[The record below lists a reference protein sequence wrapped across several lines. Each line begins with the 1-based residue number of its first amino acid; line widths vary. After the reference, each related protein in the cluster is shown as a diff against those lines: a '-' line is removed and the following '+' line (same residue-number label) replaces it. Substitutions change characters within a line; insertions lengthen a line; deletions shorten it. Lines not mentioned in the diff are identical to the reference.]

1 MGLLYAS
8 AKIVQL
14 SLVAAK
20 NSLHLQQ
27 LKTASICS
35 TTLRRCAVPLR
46 HASEVQTC
54 HDRAVQGRVNMR

>member
-27 LKTASICS
+27 LNSVHLQHDPEALCCSIAPCQRGS
-35 TTLRRCAVPLR
+35 DMP
-46 HASEVQTC
+46 
-54 HDRAVQGRVNMR
+54 